1 MEWGRPQKL
10 PYGDVNNKGAI
21 QLTRG
26 VSNTSKIK
34 HIDTAFNHV
43 VDEVKEGRIQVY
55 WVSGKNMLADGMTKP
70 LPREAFERNRTR
82 IGIGPIRYE

>member
-1 MEWGRPQKL
+1 VPL
-10 PYGDVNNKGAI
+10 LLGDNKGAV

-34 HIDTAFNHV
+34 HIDTAFHHV

-55 WVSGKNMLADGMTKP
+55 WVPGENMLADGMTKP
-70 LPREAFERNRTR
+70 LPREAFERNRRR
-82 IGIGPIRYE
+82 IGIGPTGHE